1 MNDKS
6 HEQIILSLKKARM
19 NEQNKVMNKTDETKF

>member
-1 MNDKS
+1 MSDKS

-19 NEQNKVMNKTDETKF
+19 NEKRKVMNKMDETKL

>member
-6 HEQIILSLKKARM
+6 REQIILSLKKARM
-19 NEQNKVMNKTDETKF
+19 NEKKSDEQNG